1 MGSTAA
7 LIRSGILIWEVLW
20 CWSLWRLWRGTSWQG
35 HGRDVVVWWQWCSRK
50 PPSNRHK
57 WRFSVQKNVMPSCW
71 WLASWWWVYQIYIY
85 TNNIHPICHKAARNG
100 VGICESEGRQTSR
113 FQKSN
118 VACIFEPQ
126 GFGQENPRNRCFGVS
141 PLLMISSTERGILWT
156 TFWWF
161 TNFLWNI
168 PEEKWR
174 SQKTCVFFPKIRHSS
189 GVLLTELKT
198 DVINGGIRLI
208 PLFADSM
215 VVRIYGKLGHCKST
229 Q

>member
-1 MGSTAA
+1 M
-7 LIRSGILIWEVLW
+7 RV
-20 CWSLWRLWRGTSWQG
+20 SLAFMAWDKLTRSWQG
-35 HGRDVVVWWQWCSRK
+35 CGGMMAVMFQKTPQQPSQMKVFRTKKCNAILVVTGILVMGI
-50 PPSNRHK
+50 SN
-57 WRFSVQKNVMPSCW
+57 
-71 WLASWWWVYQIYIY
+71 IYIY

-118 VACIFEPQ
+118 FPCIFEPQ
-126 GFGQENPRNRCFGVS
+126 GFTRSKIHETAVSGFHPCWCFIDGERNSMNDFLVIHTF
-141 PLLMISSTERGILWT
+141 PLKYPWGEV
-156 TFWWF
+156 
-161 TNFLWNI
+161 
-168 PEEKWR
+168 KK
-174 SQKTCVFFPKIRHSS
+174 SQNMCFFPKIRHSS

-215 VVRIYGKLGHCKST
+215 VVPIYGNLGHCKST